1 MLQIQKNICIVQYL
15 FFSSYINHKPQTIY
29 TTNYKVRVTAISSYK
44 KFKGE
49 IKMFNTIS
57 NDVYEKICNMMFE
70 YHNMMISSYKQLNNL
85 YNACYCP
92 IAIKQ
97 DILDIVENDIYLS
110 DVNLA
115 KMGF

>member
-1 MLQIQKNICIVQYL
+1 
-15 FFSSYINHKPQTIY
+15 
-29 TTNYKVRVTAISSYK
+29 
-44 KFKGE
+44 
-49 IKMFNTIS
+49 MFNSIDS
-57 NDVYEKICNMMFE
+57 QVFSEVCDMLFA
-70 YHNMMISSYKQLNNL
+70 YHNMMINNIGQLNKL